1 MLLVCL
7 AFWNSALGAVGGLSM
22 CLHIAGELHLF
33 ETKSVDKCC
42 HVDQVNTLD
51 NCNDCDDVNLEG
63 IELLALRDGEI
74 TPSQFTAVTD
84 ETCAVPE
91 PTFTATDEIQPHSPR
106 GPPYC
111 MQLCLLVAEST
122 VFRV

>member
-1 MLLVCL
+1 M
-7 AFWNSALGAVGGLSM
+7 GAVGGLSM

-33 ETKSVDKCC
+33 ETKPVEKCC
-42 HVDQVNTLD
+42 HVDQVNTLND
-51 NCNDCDDVNLEG
+51 CDDCDDVNLEG
-63 IELLALRDGEI
+63 VELLALRDSEI
-74 TPSQFTAVTD
+74 APSQFIAVTGESD
-84 ETCAVPE
+84 VAPE
-91 PTFTATDEIQPHSPR
+91 PTFTETDEIQPHSPR